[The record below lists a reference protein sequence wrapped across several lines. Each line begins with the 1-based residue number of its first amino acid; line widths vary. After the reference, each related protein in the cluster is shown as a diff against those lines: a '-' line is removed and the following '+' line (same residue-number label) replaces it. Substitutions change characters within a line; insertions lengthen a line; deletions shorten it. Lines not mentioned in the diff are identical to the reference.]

1 MNRRS
6 LLSRAAIAA
15 AAAGAL
21 PFSVRAQPGW
31 PARPLRLVIPFPPGG
46 PTDAFARLYASA
58 LGQQLGQ
65 PVVLDNKAGASGA
78 VGALEVKRSAPDGY
92 TMLFGTAST
101 HVLYN
106 LIQSKPQFDALADFA
121 WVGVLGGAPLVFAV
135 NPAMP
140 HTLRE
145 LVARSKSQPG
155 TLSYGSPG
163 NGTMMH
169 IAAERLKLLSG
180 ASIAHVPYKG
190 SAPARQDLLGG
201 TLQMAIDT
209 LGPMLP
215 QHQAGKAR
223 IVGIASARRLASVPD
238 IPTVAESAGLSEP
251 FEAMLWNVVTVPK
264 DTSPDVVRALSE
276 ASRRAMADPALQS
289 QLRSQAMFA
298 DIHLGSQA
306 EQFARAE
313 IAKWKPIV
321 DQLGDLA
328 RG

>member
-6 LLSRAAIAA
+6 LLSCTVAA
-15 AAAGAL
+15 AFGAL
-21 PFSVRAQPGW
+21 PLSAATQSAW
-31 PARPLRLVIPFPPGG
+31 PVRPLRMVIPFPPGG

-65 PVVLDNKAGASGA
+65 PVVLENKAGASGA
-78 VGALEVKRSAPDGY
+78 VGALEVRRSPADGY
-92 TMLFGTAST
+92 TLLFGTAST

-106 LIQSKPQFDALADFA
+106 LIQAKPQFDALADFA
-121 WVGVLGGAPLVFAV
+121 WIGVLGGAPLVFAV
-135 NPAMP
+135 HPAMP
-140 HTLRE
+140 ATLKD
-145 LVARSKSQPG
+145 LVARSKAQPG

-163 NGTMMH
+163 SGTMMH
-169 IAAERLKLLSG
+169 IAAERLKLLTG
-180 ASIAHVPYKG
+180 ANIAHVPYKG

-201 TLQMAIDT
+201 TLSMAIDT

-223 IVGIASARRLASVPD
+223 IVGVASARRAASAPD
-238 IPTVAESAGLSEP
+238 IPTVAESAGLAEP
-251 FEAMLWNVVTVPK
+251 FEAMLWNVVTVPR
-264 DTSPDVVRALSE
+264 DTPPEVVRLLSE
-276 ASRRAMADPALQS
+276 ASRRAMADSALRS
-289 QLRSQAMFA
+289 QLESQAMFA
-298 DIHLGSQA
+298 DMHLGAQA